1 MKAMKDMARHM
12 PGGAAGGMGPG
23 SGMGGMGGMP
33 GFGRGS
39 TATESP
45 KARFKQRKKR

>member
-1 MKAMKDMARHM
+1 MSR
-12 PGGAAGGMGPG
+12 AAPGGMGMAG
-23 SGMGGMGGMP
+23 LM
-33 GFGRGS
+33 GRGS